1 VSLALVADGKLQ
13 TPAQLRAQIMLPL
26 QLIKTEARLFA
37 QRLYRRQA
45 APPPLASIFAEY
57 CACGRVRHIFSCVA
71 FACRRLA
78 TAPADICMA
87 HRTRSWAELVMERV
101 TRRRARK
108 VQVRL
113 QRARVL
119 CCALRFSCHCLR
131 ALCV

>member
-1 VSLALVADGKLQ
+1 
-13 TPAQLRAQIMLPL
+13 MLPL

-45 APPPLASIFAEY
+45 APPPLGSIFAEY

-78 TAPADICMA
+78 TAPAGM
-87 HRTRSWAELVMERV
+87 HVWTTGRWAAWIMERV
-101 TRRRARK
+101 TRGRVKK

-113 QRARVL
+113 QRRL
-119 CCALRFSCHCLR
+119 S
-131 ALCV
+131 